1 MAGASEI
8 AVAGIAQGRRERL
21 RRLHAHTRSIGPS
34 AGYAL
39 IALGVSLLTWLVWAH
54 PASDQYD
61 NFFALD
67 WGREIAHGALPT
79 ENAPFAATPHPLTM
93 LLAAPLSALGETHAF
108 RGIQVVNTLAWG
120 AVVAAAVLIARD
132 AFDRSAAALTGLLLV
147 TNTALIQTVDS
158 ALSDGLFA
166 ALALTALA
174 VELRR
179 PHRGALVL
187 LLLGAAGL
195 ARPEGWLLAAG
206 YWAYTARGRDRGDQ
220 IRLAALALAAPIAW
234 VALDAAATGHPLFSL
249 STTRDNTI
257 LANRA
262 TGIGN
267 VLPQLRF
274 ALGGLLDV
282 PELAGAAAG
291 LALVVSR
298 RHRAAALPVGVAVL
312 AILGFTAL
320 GVARLPMNARYLPV
334 PCVLLTVLAAHGIV
348 ELCRAAWAR
357 GRPAAAV
364 TAIAVAAGAV
374 VVLLARAGGLDDR
387 IDSGR
392 PEWTLRAELTRIA
405 AEPTVRAASG
415 SCTPRS
421 AAYRTLSQVAFV
433 TGTDPRAAAVTS
445 AGPGAGLYFAPSSA
459 AAQRLFPAGDVA
471 LLPGRTVARTA
482 NWTVLAVGC

>member
-8 AVAGIAQGRRERL
+8 TVGAPARRWALRPAPGPVAVYVLLAAAVA
-21 RRLHAHTRSIGPS
+21 
-34 AGYAL
+34 
-39 IALGVSLLTWLVWAH
+39 LLTWLIWSQA
-54 PASDQYD
+54 ASDQYD
-61 NFFALD
+61 NYFALA
-67 WGREIAHGALPT
+67 WGREIAHGALPS
-79 ENAPFAATPHPLTM
+79 ENVPFAATPHPLTM
-93 LLAAPLSALGETHAF
+93 LLGAPLSLLGDAHGFGGAE
-108 RGIQVVNTLAWG
+108 VVSTLAWG
-120 AVVAAAVLIARD
+120 AVVAGAVLVAG
-132 AFDRSAAALTGLLLV
+132 ACFGAAPAVVSAALLISNPALV
-147 TNTALIQTVDS
+147 QAVDNS
-158 ALSDGLFA
+158 LSDGLFA
-166 ALALTALA
+166 AFVLMALALELHRPRRATA
-174 VELRR
+174 V
-179 PHRGALVL
+179 LVL
-187 LLLGAAGL
+187 LSLAGL
-195 ARPEGWLLAAG
+195 ARPEAWLLAAG
-206 YWAYTARGRDRGDQ
+206 YWTYVARDLGARDR
-220 IRLAALALAAPIAW
+220 IRLAVIALAAPVAW
-234 VALDAAATGHPLFSL
+234 VLLDAAATGDPLFSL
-249 STTRDNTI
+249 TTTRDNTV
-257 LANRA
+257 LADRA
-262 TGIGN
+262 TGIGS
-267 VLPQLRF
+267 VLPQLRES
-274 ALGGLLDV
+274 LGGLLDV

-482 NWTVLAVGC
+482 NWTVTAVGC